1 MKWLISFWIHSVE
14 SSYCAEYALKNI
26 LESKN
31 LNPQNQLRRK
41 SSIDKSLSFHSS
53 SELLTIFWFVRLDF
67 SHQSD
72 IGTCKRVRCSK
83 QCLTNR
89 RIDALSKRE
98 VFFDSFMHLLWE
110 QNLLLKCAVELWLRA
125 LYRFFTQED
134 WAIIQSGCKNGVK
147 RVLLTFVKFVKYNK
161 HVQKRQK
168 LISKRILNS
177 A

>member
-110 QNLLLKCAVELWLRA
+110 QNLAIMCSGIE
-125 LYRFFTQED
+125 TQSPLPIFH
-134 WAIIQSGCKNGVK
+134 AGGLGNNTI
-147 RVLLTFVKFVKYNK
+147 R
-161 HVQKRQK
+161 VQKW
-168 LISKRILNS
+168 SEASS